1 MHPLV
6 DQLRFTRSEF
16 TRSLDGV
23 TEEEGFQRFGVINS
37 IGWIVGHVANQ
48 EQRYWRGRPTPLPGE
63 PVARYSLGTASTSY
77 VRTQEVKG

>member
-6 DQLRFTRSEF
+6 DQRRFTRSEF

-37 IGWIVGHVANQ
+37 IGWIVGHMANQ

-63 PVARYSLGTASTSY
+63 PVARYSLGTASTS